1 MRDIDTMNAPRL
13 GELHLR
19 KLPFF
24 AILDLLFGC
33 QNPNIMYKKRGFD
46 MNEAF
51 KALADPTRR
60 QIITLLKD
68 KDMTAGDIADHFNMT
83 KPSISHHLNGLK
95 QAKLILDE
103 RRGQHIWYSLN
114 TTVLQEALGWFLD
127 IISYQGKRGRDD

>member
-1 MRDIDTMNAPRL
+1 
-13 GELHLR
+13 
-19 KLPFF
+19 
-24 AILDLLFGC
+24 
-33 QNPNIMYKKRGFD
+33 

-127 IISYQGKRGRDD
+127 IISYQGKRGRDDK